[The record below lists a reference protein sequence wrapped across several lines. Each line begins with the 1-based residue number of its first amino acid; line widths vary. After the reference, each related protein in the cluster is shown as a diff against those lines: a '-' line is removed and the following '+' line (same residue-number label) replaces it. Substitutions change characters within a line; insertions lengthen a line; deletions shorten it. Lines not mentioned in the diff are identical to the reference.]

1 MRHLPAWA
9 PGAGFQKTAIKWKAT
24 LNELA
29 ERPMQFVRKKMKEQ
43 QFETSYVSAIYER
56 ADGKM
61 SAEEEHVLKYSAA
74 SLYTGGADTVKSLEP
89 PDWFHFADLYRS
101 QSAP

>member
-1 MRHLPAWA
+1 
-9 PGAGFQKTAIKWKAT
+9 
-24 LNELA
+24 
-29 ERPMQFVRKKMKEQ
+29 MKEQ

-89 PDWFHFADLYRS
+89 PDWSHFADLYRS
-101 QSAP
+101 QSVP